1 MTHTKRITS
10 FAFAAVPLVAL
21 VVAGCGGGSSDS
33 AAPSAAAA
41 PSASKSAGT
50 RTATVRVANSGLGKI
65 LVDSHGRTLYL
76 FKKDTGTKSTCS
88 GACAQAWPPLQVS
101 GKPAVGSGARSS
113 LVGTTT
119 RSDGSRQVTYNGHPL
134 YTFQGDSKRGDTKG
148 EGVVAFGAAW
158 FVVSPA
164 GKQITGKAASSARSA
179 GHSGSAKPAPAPAA
193 RPTPPPAAK
202 PAPKPTPPPAAKP
215 APKPTP
221 PPAAKPKP
229 KKASPPSN
237 SSIPQNNGGDQDSDN
252 NGGPDDG
259 DGGI

>member
-33 AAPSAAAA
+33 AAPGAAAAA
-41 PSASKSAGT
+41 PPASKSAGT

-164 GKQITGKAASSARSA
+164 GKQITGTAASSARSA

-193 RPTPPPAAK
+193 
-202 PAPKPTPPPAAKP
+202 
-215 APKPTP
+215 KPTP